1 MGILLEASQKE
12 WKDANKWLESLREV
26 RDLPLIADRCWRNML
41 LSGVYPTT
49 EHYNTYLDELANT
62 NDNFYLH
69 DTFDDLKRRNPYQK
83 PDAASFNTM
92 LDNYIRHQ
100 DGQRALIQ
108 LEYMK
113 SKNIAVDASLE
124 GKLKE
129 LLAAYDPEKGAV
141 WALDKGGEKPEFE
154 IKKEQAGEK
163 NQQKIFDNL
172 ERYIQP
178 DFSKLVVQE

>member
-1 MGILLEASQKE
+1 
-12 WKDANKWLESLREV
+12 
-26 RDLPLIADRCWRNML
+26 ML

-129 LLAAYDPEKGAV
+129 LVVSKNIV
-141 WALDKGGEKPEFE
+141 TVQVHLDSNLFGKDFIELILLFNFIYLIHHVFMIFMDLSSYYNFHGF
-154 IKKEQAGEK
+154 IKQL
-163 NQQKIFDNL
+163 I
-172 ERYIQP
+172 
-178 DFSKLVVQE
+178 V